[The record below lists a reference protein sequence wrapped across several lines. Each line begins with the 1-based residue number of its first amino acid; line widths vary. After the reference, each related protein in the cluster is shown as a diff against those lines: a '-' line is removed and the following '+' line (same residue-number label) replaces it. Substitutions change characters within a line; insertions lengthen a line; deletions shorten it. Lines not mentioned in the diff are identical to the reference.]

1 MKSSAADRSMELR
14 PDKGVASHGNRSG
27 GYRSRNSQL
36 AAMLWRDGHRFRPP
50 AGFSVIELLAVVAIV
65 ALIAALSFS
74 GTSGFLSP
82 AGRLGATNMLLS
94 AFEHARIA
102 ALESGQ
108 TVYVGFADL
117 DFPVAA
123 MRYASFLIFRETSDD
138 ERAAGSGNYF
148 VLKRWTPLPRNVAFM
163 RVKNSLIPT
172 SGGQSFP
179 GLNAAL
185 PESQQDETFPSLAFN
200 SSGAI
205 EGAANP
211 IELFLF
217 EGYYAGEKAVQ
228 TRKGAELFEKI
239 SFSRFSGRA
248 QLEVAAASVQ

>member
-1 MKSSAADRSMELR
+1 MSA
-14 PDKGVASHGNRSG
+14 
-27 GYRSRNSQL
+27 
-36 AAMLWRDGHRFRPP
+36 PP
-50 AGFSVIELLAVVAIV
+50 ARATI
-65 ALIAALSFS
+65 SFS
-74 GTSGFLSP
+74 SD
-82 AGRLGATNMLLS
+82 GR
-94 AFEHARIA
+94 R
-102 ALESGQ
+102 
-108 TVYVGFADL
+108 
-117 DFPVAA
+117 FP
-123 MRYASFLIFRETSDD
+123 ETS
-138 ERAAGSGNYF
+138 
-148 VLKRWTPLPRNVAFM
+148 PFM

-179 GLNAAL
+179 GLNAAP

>member
-1 MKSSAADRSMELR
+1 
-14 PDKGVASHGNRSG
+14 
-27 GYRSRNSQL
+27 
-36 AAMLWRDGHRFRPP
+36 
-50 AGFSVIELLAVVAIV
+50 
-65 ALIAALSFS
+65 
-74 GTSGFLSP
+74 
-82 AGRLGATNMLLS
+82 
-94 AFEHARIA
+94 
-102 ALESGQ
+102 
-108 TVYVGFADL
+108 
-117 DFPVAA
+117 

-179 GLNAAL
+179 GLNVAL

>member
-1 MKSSAADRSMELR
+1 VKSSAADRSMELR

-36 AAMLWRDGHRFRPP
+36 AAMLWRDGHRFRAP
-50 AGFSVIELLAVVAIV
+50 AGFSVIELLVVVAIV

-148 VLKRWTPLPRNVAFM
+148 VLKRWTPLPRNVA
-163 RVKNSLIPT
+163 LH
-172 SGGQSFP
+172 
-179 GLNAAL
+179 
-185 PESQQDETFPSLAFN
+185 ESQEQPDSDFRRPKFPR
-200 SSGAI
+200 I
-205 EGAANP
+205 ECGAAREP
-211 IELFLF
+211 
-217 EGYYAGEKAVQ
+217 AG
-228 TRKGAELFEKI
+228 
-239 SFSRFSGRA
+239 
-248 QLEVAAASVQ
+248 